1 MFSGK
6 RFFSVFTVL
15 FFTAALA
22 VLGFASCGDS
32 GGDVRFEHGVASGD
46 PLSDRVILWTRV
58 TPPGPRETV
67 EVTVEVATDAE
78 FASPAGS
85 PVAAVAAAERDY
97 TVKVDFGGL
106 EAGTVY
112 YYRFRAGGATSPV
125 GRTKTL
131 PQGDVSSVR
140 LAVFSCAD
148 YSSGYFNVYAHGK
161 DADVDA
167 VVHLGDY
174 IYEYDTEGLSLD
186 NSGEVVRSL
195 PADNDV
201 EAVTLDDYRRRYAV
215 YRSDSGLQGLHAAHP
230 FIAIWDD
237 HEVADNSYKNG
248 AYNHEEE
255 EGDFEA
261 RKTAALQAYYE
272 WMPIRENPTGREV
285 AYRSFSFGNLV
296 SLHMLET
303 RLLAR
308 DKQLDYVSYF
318 TQDGVDIPRLK
329 TDMLSQTLL
338 GKTQLDWLLGQLAGS
353 AATWQVMG
361 QQTLMGKMSL
371 PAELLVHL
379 NNPSLQLFSDILQLT
394 EIKGRMLQE
403 DSSLTQEERDRVNT
417 ALPYNL
423 DAWDGYPREREA
435 IFGAVLKEDKNL
447 VVLSGDTHNGWANN
461 LRDAEG
467 NQVGVEFAGP
477 SVTSG
482 GIEAL
487 LGLPDAAAAA
497 GFSQAVETL
506 IEDLLYSNVND
517 RGYMVVT
524 FTPQEARSEWIYVDT
539 VSEPEFGVKDSASK
553 ILKVLPGAK
562 NRKLLPA
569 GDLTVSPVGE

>member
-1 MFSGK
+1 MFSAK

-15 FFTAALA
+15 FFAAALA

-32 GGDVRFEHGVASGD
+32 GGDVSFEHGVASGD

-78 FASPAGS
+78 FAHPAGD
-85 PVAAVAAAERDY
+85 PVTTATTAERDH
-97 TVKVDFGGL
+97 TVKIDFGGL

-131 PQGDVSSVR
+131 PVGDVSSVR

-237 HEVADNSYKNG
+237 HEVADNSYKDG
-248 AYNHEEE
+248 AYNHNDG

-261 RKTAALQAYYE
+261 RKTAALRAYYE
-272 WMPIRENPTGREV
+272 WMPIRENPKGREA

-303 RLLAR
+303 RLVAR
-308 DKQLDYVSYF
+308 DKELDYRDYF
-318 TQDGVDIPRLK
+318 TPTGAIDSQKFGMDLQ
-329 TDMLSQTLL
+329 SQTML

-353 AATWQVMG
+353 AATWQVLG
-361 QQTLMGKMSL
+361 QQVLIGGMSL
-371 PAELLVHL
+371 PAELLAHL
-379 NNPSLQLFSDILQLT
+379 NNPSPQLALDILELT
-394 EIKGRMLQE
+394 GIKGRMLQK
-403 DSSLTQEERDRVNT
+403 DPSLTQDERDRINT

-423 DAWDGYPREREA
+423 DAWDGYPVEREVLL
-435 IFGAVLKEDKNL
+435 GAAYGADRNL

-461 LRDAEG
+461 LKDAGG
-467 NQVGVEFAGP
+467 NQVGVEFAVS

-487 LGLPDAAAAA
+487 LGLSEEFAAQ
-497 GFSQAVETL
+497 FSQAVEIL
-506 IEDLLYSNVND
+506 IDDLVYSNTSD
-517 RGYMVVT
+517 RGYMIVS
-524 FTPQEARSEWIYVDT
+524 FTPREARSEWIYVDT
-539 VSEPEFGVKDSASK
+539 VSEPEFSVKDSASK
-553 ILKVLPGAK
+553 ILKMLPGAG
-562 NRKLLPA
+562 NRKL
-569 GDLTVSPVGE
+569 VPVNN